1 MPSQQTAPAGATRQG
16 NRATL
21 SEGPVAR
28 GLALA
33 TAPLAIALVIMFGIQ
48 LAEAWLTGLLGPHAL
63 AALGFVIPIV
73 MTVMSFGIGLGA
85 GATAVVARALGAG
98 EAAGRLSLHALLLAA
113 AVALSLALPCWFG
126 AEELLRWLGAE
137 GETRQLALA
146 YLRTWLL
153 GAPPLLTGMVA
164 LGIVRAAGDMGFGGS
179 ALAGAGILGFLLDWP
194 LAFGVPGVVPGLGL
208 AGLAAAA
215 DLAWTAMLLASL
227 WRLRRLGLLTLD
239 GPLMHGFVASTRR
252 VLRVGLP
259 AAGTN
264 AIIPVANGLFTA
276 MLAVQGSAAVA
287 GFGLGSRVESLAMT
301 ALFALSAVANPF
313 AAQNA
318 GAGRLDRLQAGIR
331 ASMGFCLAY
340 GLAVAL
346 PLVVAAP
353 WVAAAFTGDPAV
365 EGSTTL
371 YLRILPWGYGAIGAI
386 AVACA
391 IFNGLERPMTA
402 VAISLVRTF
411 VLGVPMAWL
420 GGRIG
425 GEAGTLAGLLIG
437 NLGAGALAAAW
448 VLRAGTHEPARG
460 RIPATT

>member
-1 MPSQQTAPAGATRQG
+1 MQTEQTAPAGTARQA
-16 NRATL
+16 NRTAL
-21 SEGPVAR
+21 SEGPVVR
-28 GLALA
+28 GLAVA
-33 TAPLAIALVIMFGIQ
+33 TAPLAMALVVMFGIQ

-63 AALGFVIPIV
+63 AAMGFVIPIV

-113 AVALSLALPCWFG
+113 AVALGLALSCAIG
-126 AEELLRWLGAE
+126 AEHLLHWLGAE
-137 GETRQLALA
+137 GVTQHLALG
-146 YLRTWLL
+146 YLQVWLL
-153 GAPPLLTGMVA
+153 GAVPLLTGMVA
-164 LGIVRAAGDMGFGGS
+164 LGIARAAGDMRFGGS

-194 LAFGVPGVVPGLGL
+194 LAFGLPGVVPGLGL
-208 AGLAAAA
+208 PGLAAAA
-215 DLAWTAMLLASL
+215 GLAWTAMLLASL
-227 WRLRRLGLLTLD
+227 HRLRQLGLLTVD
-239 GPLMHGFVASTRR
+239 GTLLGGFAASTRR

-264 AIIPVANGLFTA
+264 AIIPIANGLFTA

-287 GFGLGSRVESLAMT
+287 GFGLGSRVESLALT
-301 ALFALSAVANPF
+301 ALFALSAVTNPF

-318 GAGRLDRLQAGIR
+318 GAGRLDRLQAGMR
-331 ASMGFCLAY
+331 AAMGFCLAY

-353 WVAAAFTGDPAV
+353 WVAMLFTDDPAV
-365 EGSTTL
+365 AGSTAL

-391 IFNGLERPMTA
+391 AFNGLERPMSA
-402 VAISLVRTF
+402 VVISLVRTF
-411 VLGVPMAWL
+411 VLGVPLAWI
-420 GGRIG
+420 GGRMG
-425 GEAGTLAGLLIG
+425 GEAGTFVGLLIG

-448 VLRAGTHEPARG
+448 LLRATAREKVLV
-460 RIPATT
+460 AA